1 MDNPYG
7 ELPDGAELPD
17 GTELPNGTAQDLD
30 PVAGATD
37 GTLTQQPELLMD
49 KVQMDDGVEP
59 KPPRSYRRGATQQQE
74 LLMDIKDPPSKQDA
88 NPPPQRLQKRNA
100 DPC

>member
-37 GTLTQQPELLMD
+37 GQ
-49 KVQMDDGVEP
+49 
-59 KPPRSYRRGATQQQE
+59 SGAK
-74 LLMDIKDPPSKQDA
+74 IP
-88 NPPPQRLQKRNA
+88 
-100 DPC
+100 